1 MRILEQGPR
10 NATVL
15 VTAAETI
22 SIASFADT
30 GFEFTDPRY
39 FSIMAVDYDVGAGPV
54 SVAFDATTDDTV
66 LTLTGRD
73 HKCFESFGGIVD
85 SKGAGFTGD
94 IIVTGTGP
102 FTLIL
107 TLKKHY

>member
-22 SIASFADT
+22 AASAFSGGLLQGA
-30 GFEFTDPRY
+30 PRY
-39 FSIMAVDYDVGAGPV
+39 FSIMAVDYDVGTGPV
-54 SVAFDATTDDTV
+54 SVAFDATADDQV

-73 HKCFESFGGIVD
+73 HKCFDYFSGIVD
-85 SKGAGFTGD
+85 SRGAGSTGD
-94 IIVTGTGP
+94 LVVAGTGP

>member
-10 NATVL
+10 NATIL

-22 SIASFADT
+22 AMASFSGAELLGT
-30 GFEFTDPRY
+30 APRY
-39 FSIMAVDYDVGAGPV
+39 VSIMAVDYDVGTGPI
-54 SVAFDATTDDTV
+54 SVAFDATADDQV

-73 HKCFESFGGIVD
+73 HKCFEDFGGIVD
-85 SKGAGFTGD
+85 SKGAGTTGSL
-94 IIVTGTGP
+94 VVAGTGP

>member
-10 NATVL
+10 NATIL

-22 SIASFADT
+22 TVAAFADT
-30 GFEFTDPRY
+30 GFEKADPRY
-39 FSIMAVDYDVGAGPV
+39 FSIVAVDYDVGTGPV
-54 SVAFDATTDDTV
+54 SVAFDATAADQV

-73 HKCFESFGGIVD
+73 HKCFREFGGIVD
-85 SKGAGFTGD
+85 SMGAGWTGSL
-94 IIVTGTGP
+94 VVAGTGP
-102 FTLIL
+102 FTLLL